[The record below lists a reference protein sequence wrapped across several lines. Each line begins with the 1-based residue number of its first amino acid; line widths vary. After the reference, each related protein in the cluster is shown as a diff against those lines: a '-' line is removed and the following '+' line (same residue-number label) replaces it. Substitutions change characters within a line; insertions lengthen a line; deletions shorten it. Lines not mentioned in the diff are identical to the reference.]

1 MTVAL
6 SVSVAG
12 ASLEMP
18 PASVPVGPLAV
29 FSVTMV
35 FVIAMVPPV
44 PWLEMPPTAGPAP
57 LGALKAA
64 INGVPSL
71 TIEPSAHDAAGARD
85 FYRRLEEDIVPAF
98 YRRDRA
104 GIPIDWVGRVR
115 QTMRDGVP
123 RFSARRGVKATTER
137 LYNPA
142 LRNV

>member
-44 PWLEMPPTAGPAP
+44 PWLEMPPTAGPFVDCAP
-57 LGALKAA
+57 LE
-64 INGVPSL
+64 L
-71 TIEPSAHDAAGARD
+71 TEL
-85 FYRRLEEDIVPAF
+85 LEGFPEIV
-98 YRRDRA
+98 
-104 GIPIDWVGRVR
+104 
-115 QTMRDGVP
+115 T
-123 RFSARRGVKATTER
+123 
-137 LYNPA
+137 
-142 LRNV
+142 